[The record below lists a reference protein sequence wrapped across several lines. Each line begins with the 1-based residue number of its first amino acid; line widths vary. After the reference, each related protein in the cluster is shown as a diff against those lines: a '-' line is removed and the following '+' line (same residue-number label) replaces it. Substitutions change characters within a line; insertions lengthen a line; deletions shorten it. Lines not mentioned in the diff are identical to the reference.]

1 MLSYKELA
9 ETVLSDLMNNR
20 PVSDA
25 LLKMKI
31 LASVRNDYELLS
43 WVTKELNGYAEETPP
58 KYRILNSGV
67 KIKVFVPFRGE
78 FWIEFHA
85 EMVEDERVRER
96 LVHIPFHQSIGEIE
110 SLCNASDDE
119 GTINMHV
126 PVFAYSFM
134 SKFINGDIQDA
145 YQYSTKAAVTQIVI
159 SVKAILIDFL
169 LKVNNEED
177 IDFNTFIKTIPQM
190 SNVTI
195 NAGVVNTGN
204 GIVNAQG
211 STNVVGDNNCVNSSD
226 KAELLRILSEI
237 DKIAASFA
245 PNSEYEDVSKD
256 MRMELQKDA
265 PAKNFLKRCFQAI
278 PSILTGVSTGV
289 VANGL
294 SPLITTALSL
304 L

>member
-20 PVSDA
+20 SVSDV

-31 LASVRNDYELLS
+31 LASVRNDDELLS
-43 WVTKELNGYAEETPP
+43 WVTKELNGYGEETPP

-96 LVHIPFHQSIGEIE
+96 LIHIPFHQSIGEIE
-110 SLCNASDDE
+110 SLCKASDDE

-126 PVFAYSFM
+126 PVYAYSFM

-159 SVKAILIDFL
+159 SVKSILIDFL

-237 DKIAASFA
+237 DKIAASVA
-245 PNSEYEDVSKD
+245 PNPEYEDVSKD
-256 MRMELQKDA
+256 IRMELHKEA

-294 SPLITTALSL
+294 SPLITAALSL